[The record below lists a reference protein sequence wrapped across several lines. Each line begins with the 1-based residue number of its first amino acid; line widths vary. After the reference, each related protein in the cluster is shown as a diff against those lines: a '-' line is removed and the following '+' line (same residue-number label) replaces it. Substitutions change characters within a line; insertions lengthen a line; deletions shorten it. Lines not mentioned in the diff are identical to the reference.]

1 MAFAV
6 QAISQGTSCS
16 QPCVPRATKAF
27 LFKLSENSPSC
38 PFTQEHS
45 EPPVAIV
52 VKVFCS
58 HRGLASSKEPQSPHS
73 GIVSPLTHSSH
84 RTHSTDFNSGPFFSR
99 HMGPIPAQ
107 VCTHWLCGYNELFS
121 PAWDPVFQLVRV
133 THTFLGYSLHSSWI
147 MFAIVYSGPRGGGST
162 ASHRNYPG
170 IPRGCSIII
179 DSTNS
184 SSLCCCQNSSP
195 LPKARFGSGLYGK
208 KKDMSIS
215 TCFTATKAEP

>member
-1 MAFAV
+1 MNPATKKPWELALSCNFQLTATNQAKRALNEMAFAV
-6 QAISQGTSCS
+6 RAISQGTSCS

-27 LFKLSENSPSC
+27 LFKPSENSPSC

-58 HRGLASSKEPQSPHS
+58 HRGPASSKEPQSPHS

-107 VCTHWLCGYNELFS
+107 VCTHWLCG
-121 PAWDPVFQLVRV
+121 
-133 THTFLGYSLHSSWI
+133 
-147 MFAIVYSGPRGGGST
+147 
-162 ASHRNYPG
+162 
-170 IPRGCSIII
+170 
-179 DSTNS
+179 
-184 SSLCCCQNSSP
+184 
-195 LPKARFGSGLYGK
+195 
-208 KKDMSIS
+208 
-215 TCFTATKAEP
+215 